1 MATGVVPSTLLRA
14 VKTLAVTDHDGD
26 SESADADLSIGV
38 LIGINVPVEA
48 EESTRSQ
55 VAIWGLL
62 KATADVTA
70 YTLWHDAKQYLPGGL
85 SVVGHWAV
93 LQRAEDDA
101 QIQEAAVQVAAKGT
115 TPVDA
120 FVLVYVRSSE
130 TLQLFQVQQGGSVSV
145 VHVDVIECLHAHDF
159 LRAIQFAPIRCAF
172 DVHAQ
177 STSDLPSQV
186 DRWKKHINDSESTFF
201 RVGNGSTV
209 FGIDGLDA
217 MAGATVS
224 KPLSSVVKFSSS
236 NSSKQQQTS
245 ESSSNKAKKQA
256 AKKKNKAALDA
267 WDDDDI
273 PGSSA
278 TKGVISSKDEKQG
291 YLRSLELGDIVNLEL
306 LCSLS
311 GDTNAAPVLYIPDSK
326 ATSKS
331 STHQSIHLG
340 VDTMV
345 IVPLDATIADTL
357 RLVREQITKQLD
369 LFEAAFHNESMV
381 SVAFQAHHFA
391 LRGAAVFP
399 LTIVSTVR
407 PHHEDTANT
416 TDKKLHE
423 WFLQPVEQPRFHVP
437 RCSLVAQSKV
447 LRDLDVLVNV
457 HEGIPSS
464 GVSQGKQYLVD
475 GFYGYY
481 HYMQQNM
488 NDKGWGC
495 AYRSLQTLAS
505 WLHLNHYTDKQ
516 SPSHMEIQETLVR
529 IGDKPSS
536 FVKSREWIG
545 SMEVGYV
552 LDELYGV
559 SFRSLNVPSGPR
571 LVEHAQELKHHFETQ
586 GTPVMMG
593 GGQLA
598 FTLLGIDY
606 NESTGECA
614 FLILDPHYTG
624 QEDLNVIQ
632 TKTLAL
638 EGYKAI
644 ACGWRKANTF
654 AKGSFYNLCLPQ
666 RPVG

>member
-1 MATGVVPSTLLRA
+1 MVTGVVPSTLLRA
-14 VKTLAVTDHDGD
+14 LKTLAVTDHD
-26 SESADADLSIGV
+26 EDAGSRDAELPTGV
-38 LIGINVPVEA
+38 LIGTNNPVEA
-48 EESTRSQ
+48 EESSRDQ

-62 KATADVTA
+62 DPTTNVD
-70 YTLWHDAKQYLPGGL
+70 DAKQFLPGGL
-85 SVVGHWAV
+85 SVVGHWVV
-93 LQRAEDDA
+93 LQRAENDA
-101 QIQEAAVQVAAKGT
+101 QSHEAALQVAAKGRT
-115 TPVDA
+115 AKDA
-120 FVLVYVRSSE
+120 VVLVYIRSSE
-130 TLQLFQVQQGGSVSV
+130 TLQLFQVEQGSSVRA
-145 VHVDVIECLHAHDF
+145 VHVDVIECLHVHDF
-159 LRAIQFAPIRCAF
+159 LRTIQVAPIRCAF
-172 DVHAQ
+172 DVHVQNA
-177 STSDLPSQV
+177 SELSSQMA
-186 DRWKKHINDSESTFF
+186 RWKQRINDSESTFF
-201 RVGNGSTV
+201 RVANGNAV
-209 FGIDGLDA
+209 FGIDGLDVS
-217 MAGATVS
+217 AGATVS
-224 KPLSSVVKFSSS
+224 KPLASVVKFSL
-236 NSSKQQQTS
+236 SSKQQQTS
-245 ESSSNKAKKQA
+245 ESSSNKSKKQA
-256 AKKKNKAALDA
+256 AKKKSKAAFDA
-267 WDDDDI
+267 WDNDDV
-273 PGSSA
+273 PGSSVA
-278 TKGVISSKDEKQG
+278 KGSTTFKDEKQG
-291 YLRSLELGDIVNLEL
+291 YLRSLELGDIVNVEL

-311 GDTNAAPVLYIPDSK
+311 DDTNAAPVLYIPDSK
-326 ATSKS
+326 ATAKS
-331 STHQSIHLG
+331 STHQSIHLS
-340 VDTMV
+340 VDTMA
-345 IVPLDATIADTL
+345 IVHLDATIADAL
-357 RLVREQITKQLD
+357 HLVREQVAKQLD
-369 LFEAAFHNESMV
+369 LLEAEVHNQSTT
-381 SVAFQAHHFA
+381 STAFQAHHFA

-399 LTIVSTVR
+399 LTVVSPVR
-407 PHHEDTANT
+407 PHHEGIAST
-416 TDKKLHE
+416 TGKKLHE

-447 LRDLDVLVNV
+447 LSDLDVLVNV
-457 HEGIPSS
+457 HEGIPPS
-464 GVSQGKQYLVD
+464 GVPQGKQYLVD

-516 SPSHMEIQETLVR
+516 SPSHVEIQETLVR

-624 QEDLNVIQ
+624 QEDLHVIQ

-654 AKGSFYNLCLPQ
+654 AKSSFYNLCLPQ
-666 RPVG
+666 RPAV